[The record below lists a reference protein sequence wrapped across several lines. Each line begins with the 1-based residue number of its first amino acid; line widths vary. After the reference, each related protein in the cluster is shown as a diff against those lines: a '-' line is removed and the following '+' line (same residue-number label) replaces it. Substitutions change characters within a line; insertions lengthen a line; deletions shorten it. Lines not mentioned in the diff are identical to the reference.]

1 MTKRMSSSCDPEIEH
16 VIADCNE
23 VAHLNNDIYLKMIYV
38 TEEGA
43 EGQLIGVHACHKDG
57 TLIDGGLLIVE
68 KFGVW
73 ERQEI
78 PENARLAMPFFD
90 YEDNGKVKVVS

>member
-1 MTKRMSSSCDPEIEH
+1 MTKKLSSSCDPEIEH

-23 VAHLNNDIYLKMIYV
+23 VAHLNDDIYLKMIYV

-43 EGQLIGVHACHKDG
+43 EGQLIGVHACEKDG

-73 ERQEI
+73 ERQEVPKEAQERMSFI
-78 PENARLAMPFFD
+78 EFD
-90 YEDNGKVKVVS
+90 SNNKIKVVQ

>member
-1 MTKRMSSSCDPEIEH
+1 MPQKLSSSCDPNIEH
-16 VIADCNE
+16 VIANCRE
-23 VAHLNNDIYLKMIYV
+23 VVHLQDSVYLKMIYV
-38 TEEGA
+38 TEEGK